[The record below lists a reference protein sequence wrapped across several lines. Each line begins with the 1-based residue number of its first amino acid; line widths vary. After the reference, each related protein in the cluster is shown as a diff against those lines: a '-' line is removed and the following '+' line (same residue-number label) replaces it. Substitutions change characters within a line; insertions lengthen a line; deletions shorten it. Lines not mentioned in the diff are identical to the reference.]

1 VRVVDELT
9 EEELLKLEESERDN
23 ETAVKEEEEEEQAVE
38 EAPLAVRRYGAVVR
52 TVRELLAGRTVD
64 FDRLTALDAEERE
77 ALEILRDVISGRRNQ
92 AFTYAEDRL
101 LALNETLARLSP
113 ILAIATLSGAWELRE
128 SFEKVRTDLTALKV
142 HLSGMEAA
150 EEQLFFGEAEKK
162 AEEEDDDDDDEG
174 DGDEGDDAAG
184 DAEAAVGAATD
195 GAPADGAVKPKKPKK
210 KKQPPPDAA
219 APPAPSP
226 LTDEPPAGDGGAD
239 A

>member
-1 VRVVDELT
+1 MRVVDELT

-52 TVRELLAGRTVD
+52 TVRELLAGRSVD

-128 SFEKVRTDLTALKV
+128 SFDKVRADLTALKV

-162 AEEEDDDDDDEG
+162 AEEEDDDDDEG

-195 GAPADGAVKPKKPKK
+195 GAPADGAVKAKKPKK
-210 KKQPPPDAA
+210 KKQPTPDAA